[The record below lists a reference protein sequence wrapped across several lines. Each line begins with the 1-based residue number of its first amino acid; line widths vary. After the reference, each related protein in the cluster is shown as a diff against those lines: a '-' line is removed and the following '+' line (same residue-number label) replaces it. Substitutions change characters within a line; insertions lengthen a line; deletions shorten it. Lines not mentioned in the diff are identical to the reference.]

1 MGDEF
6 SEMVEVWKSNYG
18 LAYNSPE
25 DAMRWWEKATKGW
38 APAGAVA
45 ALGLCLIEIERLQRA
60 LTVTKGAV
68 EMLDKMDDD
77 AQTEVERLRAL
88 LKTVAGTIHLG
99 ERWMLVLEEL
109 KGEK

>member
-45 ALGLCLIEIERLQRA
+45 ALGLCLIEIERLKAERNEIIEMCAEVCEKVSDDYNLGESENEDATECAAAIRA
-60 LTVTKGAV
+60 LK
-68 EMLDKMDDD
+68 E
-77 AQTEVERLRAL
+77 ER
-88 LKTVAGTIHLG
+88 
-99 ERWMLVLEEL
+99 
-109 KGEK
+109 